1 MTTSKTRITGGVDAH
16 ADAHADAHV
25 AAALSSSGRV
35 LGTRSFPT
43 TIAGY
48 RRFLAWLRTF
58 GARLVGVEGTGNDVP
73 AAGSS
78 TITL

>member
-1 MTTSKTRITGGVDAH
+1 MTTSKTRITGGV
-16 ADAHADAHV
+16 DAHADAHV

-35 LGTRSFPT
+35 LGTQSFPT

>member
-1 MTTSKTRITGGVDAH
+1 
-16 ADAHADAHV
+16 
-25 AAALSSSGRV
+25 V
-35 LGTRSFPT
+35 LGTQSFPT